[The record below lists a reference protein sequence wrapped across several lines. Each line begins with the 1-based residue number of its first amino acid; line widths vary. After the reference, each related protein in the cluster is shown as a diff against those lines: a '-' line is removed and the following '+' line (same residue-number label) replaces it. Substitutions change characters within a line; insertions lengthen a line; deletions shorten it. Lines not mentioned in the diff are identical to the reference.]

1 LNKKTAPLLDSRRA
15 GILLHITSIPVAIGN
30 GYLGQEAK
38 YFIDFLALAN
48 ISVWQM
54 LPLGPTHVN
63 GSPYQTLSVHAINS
77 RFIVLP
83 WLENKGWL
91 IEDSHQPNLALAENY
106 HDTRLKQAYAG
117 FCQQASDNDSQ
128 AFKTFKQQ
136 HQQWLDDY
144 ALFMALHEK
153 FFGQDWQQWPIEY
166 RDHQAKTI
174 SSARLGLQD
183 EIEQQC
189 FEQFVFCL
197 QWQELRDYAAQH
209 GIRLLGDM
217 PIFVASNSDAVWA
230 HQTLFELKDD
240 GSARVVAGVPPDYFS
255 DTGQLWGN
263 PLYCWEAMQKDD
275 FNWWIGRLQSQ
286 LELFDCVRFDHFRAL
301 ESYWE
306 IPADAETAIHG
317 NWIKAP
323 GKELLSA
330 FIDYFGSLPLIAEDL
345 GIITSEVEALR
356 DEFDLPG
363 MKVLQFAFGGG
374 PDNIH
379 LPHNHIP
386 NSVVYT
392 GTHDNDT
399 SSGWY
404 NSLDAATRAY
414 VDDYL
419 ASSEQDP
426 AWRLIRSAMA
436 STCQLAVVPMQD
448 VLSLPSQDRM
458 NTPGTIENNW
468 QWQLDW
474 DQLDEEQSSHLRHLV
489 GLYGRAA

>member
-1 LNKKTAPLLDSRRA
+1 MNTKPALLENRRA

-38 YFIDFLALAN
+38 HFIDFLATAN
-48 ISVWQM
+48 ITVWQM
-54 LPLGPTHVN
+54 LPLGPTHFN
-63 GSPYQTLSVHAINS
+63 GSPYQTLSVHANNP
-77 RFIVLP
+77 RFIDLP

-91 IEDSHQPNLALAENY
+91 ILNGNQPNSASAENY
-106 HDTRLKQAYAG
+106 HNTRLKQAYHG
-117 FCQQASDNDSQ
+117 FYQQASEPDQ
-128 AFKTFKQQ
+128 AAFTAFKQNQ
-136 HQQWLDDY
+136 QQWLDDY
-144 ALFMALHEK
+144 ALFMALHKHFLE
-153 FFGQDWQQWPIEY
+153 QDWQQWPIEY
-166 RDHQAKTI
+166 RQRQVKAIDSIRQD
-174 SSARLGLQD
+174 LQ
-183 EIEQQC
+183 EQIDQHC
-189 FEQFVFCL
+189 FEQFVFFL
-197 QWQELRDYAAQH
+197 QWHEMRDYAAEK
-209 GIRLLGDM
+209 GIHLLGDM

-230 HQTLFELKDD
+230 HPKLFELNDD
-240 GSARVVAGVPPDYFS
+240 GSSRVVAGVPPDYFS

-263 PLYCWEAMQKDD
+263 PLYCWDAMQKDN
-275 FNWWIGRLQSQ
+275 FKWWIGRLQSQ

-323 GKELLSA
+323 GQQLLA
-330 FIDYFGSLPLIAEDL
+330 VFVEHFGSLPLIAEDL
-345 GIITSEVEALR
+345 GIITSDVEALR

-374 PDNIH
+374 ADNIH
-379 LPHNHIP
+379 LPHHHIP

-399 SSGWY
+399 SVGWY
-404 NSLDAATRAY
+404 NSLDEHTKAH

-419 ASSEQDP
+419 ASSEDDP
-426 AWRLIRSAMA
+426 AWRLIRCALA
-436 STCQLAVVPMQD
+436 STSQLAVIPMQD
-448 VLSLPSQDRM
+448 VLSLPTEDRM

-474 DQLDEEQSSHLRHLV
+474 TQLEEHHSHHLRHLID
-489 GLYGRAA
+489 LYGRAA